1 MDNSSNQ
8 LFETEQV
15 IDKVD
20 NPNNVD
26 EECEDMD
33 HDESFLSSQDEV
45 SVGTALGKLLVSLD
59 KSSKGVISEYDIR
72 MTPQAREKHFQKFTV
87 PKLEQCAVS
96 LHIKIKSEEGKKL
109 FRKGALVKKILTKV
123 ESFFPQYC
131 TECKTDYAYELGD
144 DPTHSCFKC
153 GKHAH
158 NCDAYQ
164 TMSSELCKKLPAGFI
179 WLCGT
184 CLNQTDRSGLEE
196 NNGEQKY
203 NEPCILIEDEKLNKD
218 VTDSKLKVK
227 EKSAS
232 DKIDKILPANNK
244 KNDKTEN
251 NPNNKPVCRY
261 YLRRECKHGR
271 RGVGCDFA
279 HPNMCFKFIQRGER
293 PGGCSKGKNCNYLH
307 PPLCRGSKGD
317 RMICTKPRCK
327 FYHLKGVKIT
337 SGQKNPD
344 KSDSSLEK
352 NVSRDAKPSSLP
364 KNAIHKQKLPN
375 EPPITKFRNSL
386 QQVNNEY
393 LHSNND
399 NTHKKV
405 PEGDF
410 LELKG
415 KIAAMSDQIQWMMQ
429 MMRMQNTGPMSYSHS
444 LQRSLL

>member
-87 PKLEQCAVS
+87 PKLEQCATS

-184 CLNQTDRSGLEE
+184 C
-196 NNGEQKY
+196 
-203 NEPCILIEDEKLNKD
+203 
-218 VTDSKLKVK
+218 
-227 EKSAS
+227 
-232 DKIDKILPANNK
+232 
-244 KNDKTEN
+244 
-251 NPNNKPVCRY
+251 
-261 YLRRECKHGR
+261 
-271 RGVGCDFA
+271 F
-279 HPNMCFKFIQRGER
+279 
-293 PGGCSKGKNCNYLH
+293 
-307 PPLCRGSKGD
+307 
-317 RMICTKPRCK
+317 
-327 FYHLKGVKIT
+327 
-337 SGQKNPD
+337 
-344 KSDSSLEK
+344 
-352 NVSRDAKPSSLP
+352 
-364 KNAIHKQKLPN
+364 
-375 EPPITKFRNSL
+375 
-386 QQVNNEY
+386 
-393 LHSNND
+393 
-399 NTHKKV
+399 
-405 PEGDF
+405 
-410 LELKG
+410 
-415 KIAAMSDQIQWMMQ
+415 
-429 MMRMQNTGPMSYSHS
+429 SYSCY
-444 LQRSLL
+444 